1 MADDAVDQAL
11 VERVRRGERKAFD
24 LLVEKYQHR
33 VAHLVARYVRDS
45 GDTEDVAQEVFIKA
59 YRGLAH
65 FRGDSAFY
73 TWLYRIA
80 VNTAKNHAA
89 AAGRRAVDQ
98 SVDADE
104 VWSHPAGSLLRD
116 GATPEREALSDEI
129 QTAVV
134 RTVDELPEE
143 LREALI
149 LREVDGLTYQDISAV
164 MECPIG
170 TVRSR
175 IFRARDAIERSL
187 APLLD
192 ETGTRSHET

>member
-1 MADDAVDQAL
+1 VADDAVDRAL

-33 VAHLVARYVRDS
+33 VAHLVGRYVRDS
-45 GDTEDVAQEVFIKA
+45 GDTEDVAQEVFLKA

-89 AAGRRAVDQ
+89 AAGRRAVDP

-104 VWSHPAGSLLRD
+104 AWSRSAGALLRH
-116 GATPEREALSDEI
+116 GATPEREALADEI
-129 QTAVV
+129 QTTIV
-134 RTVDELPEE
+134 RTVDDLPEE
-143 LREALI
+143 LREALV
-149 LREVDGLTYQDISAV
+149 LREVDGLSYQEIGAV

-175 IFRARDAIERSL
+175 LFRARDAIDRAV
-187 APLLD
+187 APLVD
-192 ETGTRSHET
+192 DTGTRSHDT